1 MIKIS
6 YLIILFLSIFII
18 YFLVKSRKL
27 IGEYFQVLDI
37 PSKDKIHIST
47 TPLIGSFG
55 LVLFSIIIIFFL
67 NVNNFSNSTIMI
79 FGYSYIFFLVGYVDD
94 RININAYL
102 KLLISI
108 IILITA
114 LYFNEVFILK
124 KIYFGILNKY
134 FFLDKLSIFFS
145 ILCILLLINSL
156 NLMDGINGLA
166 SGFSTLWLI
175 SLSLLSEGNIKVL
188 LLFISF
194 FMTINTYQII
204 RGRYFLGDSGTLF
217 LGSLIS
223 LTTILTYNTFLNQN
237 IIISVEKIFIF
248 FMIPGVDMFRLFI
261 SRLANKKDPFSR
273 DLSHLHHFMI
283 NQFSLHQT
291 LIIYLCLFSLTNFL
305 SFFNIM
311 NPIVIILVY
320 LSIYISFIFFLKNK
334 KTFNKNN

>member
-1 MIKIS
+1 MFKIS
-6 YLIILFLSIFII
+6 YLIILFLTVFII
-18 YFLVKSRKL
+18 YFLVKNRKL
-27 IGEYFQVLDI
+27 IGKYFQVLDI

-67 NVNNFSNSTIMI
+67 RVNNFSNSTIMI
-79 FGYSYIFFLVGYVDD
+79 FGYSYIFFLVGYIDD

-108 IILITA
+108 VILITA
-114 LYFNEVFILK
+114 LYFNEVFMLK
-124 KIYFGILNKY
+124 KIYVGLFNKY
-134 FFLDKLSIFFS
+134 FFLDKSSIFFS
-145 ILCILLLINSL
+145 VLCILLLINSL

-175 SLSLLSEGNIKVL
+175 SLSLLSAGDIKVL

-223 LTTILTYNTFLNQN
+223 LMTIFTYNTLLNQN
-237 IIISVEKIFIF
+237 IIISIEQIFIF

-261 SRLANKKDPFSR
+261 SRLANKKDPFSG
-273 DLSHLHHFMI
+273 DLNHLHHFMI
-283 NQFSLHQT
+283 NRFSLHQT

-305 SFFNIM
+305 SFFKLM
-311 NPIVIILVY
+311 HPMIIIIIY
-320 LSIYISFIFFLKNK
+320 LNIYIFFIFLSK
-334 KTFNKNN
+334 KKISKTH